1 MYSRSEQIETVGIPP
16 PVRTRLPPVTNVR
29 IPAGL
34 LTIAVTAAIWIS
46 SGFAALAYA
55 LLFAAAVAPGI
66 PIGIVLFG
74 RKHPAAWVGGPL
86 IGYGLTQ
93 LVIWLVIA
101 SGHPG
106 LAAFV
111 GAWILLCV
119 SVMLTARA
127 VAETPV
133 IDCRSWT
140 ASDLRS
146 LMLVAL
152 LVPVV
157 MGVTYRNLGRSDTDG
172 TRYYRAYF
180 TADFLWHS
188 ALASELGHF
197 SLPPRNP
204 YLAPRPMNYYWTYF
218 LLPSSAAQLGPASS
232 SSTLR
237 VQAYLKVNAILVGL
251 LMVSILF
258 IFVRSATARVWP
270 ASVAVVLTVIAA
282 SAEGTYAIVDL
293 LSRGRSLT
301 ELRGINVDAVTAWSF
316 NGLRIDNIPRSLWYT
331 PQHTTAIALGLV
343 ALTISLLAGAPARPL
358 AIVGAGV
365 SLALATMMNPLL
377 GAACSLIYGVCVL
390 ADACFR
396 PHWFSLITR
405 HWTAGALV
413 IGAILWGMLSK
424 VTGGAASALDVGFEG
439 FAKNSPIVTLALSL
453 GPVLGPALAGLYRGR
468 TDVERR
474 TLVIGVT
481 GVASGLFLL
490 YFVRISEASWVGFRA
505 GQILQ
510 VSIPLLLARAFERL
524 PGVSGIAL
532 AAGILIVG
540 IPTTV
545 VDTYNAQDI
554 ANRRQGPGF
563 RWTLWVTRAQ
573 QDAFDWIRANTR
585 PTELVQMEP
594 IVRGRE
600 HWTLIPSFAGRR
612 MAAGQP
618 ISLLPSPEYRARSEQ
633 VQELFATTS
642 VPAAL
647 SIARRLRIAY
657 VYVDRTDVAAY
668 PEGVQKFAE
677 NPDAFEQVFINSE
690 ARVYRVH

>member
-1 MYSRSEQIETVGIPP
+1 MVPAEDAHYDC
-16 PVRTRLPPVTNVR
+16 R

-34 LTIAVTAAIWIS
+34 LTLTLVAAIWIS
-46 SGFAALAYA
+46 GGLTALAYA
-55 LLFAAAVAPGI
+55 LVFVAAIAPGI

-74 RKHPAAWVGGPL
+74 RTHPAAWVGGAL

-93 LVIWLVIA
+93 LVIWFVIA
-101 SGHPG
+101 TGHAG
-106 LAAFV
+106 LPAFV
-111 GAWILLCV
+111 AAWILLC
-119 SVMLTARA
+119 LTVILAARTA
-127 VAETPV
+127 ADIPA
-133 IDCRSWT
+133 IRCRAWT
-140 ASDLRS
+140 RSDLRA
-146 LMLVAL
+146 LLFVAL
-152 LVPVV
+152 LAPVL
-157 MGVTYRNLGRSDTDG
+157 MGATYRNVGRSDSDG

-188 ALASELGHF
+188 ALASELGRF

-204 YLAPRPMNYYWTYF
+204 YLSPRPMNYYWTYF

-237 VQAYLKVNAILVGL
+237 VEACLKANAILVGL

-258 IFVRSATARVWP
+258 IFVRSATSTVWP
-270 ASVAVVLTVIAA
+270 AMAAVVLTVIAA
-282 SAEGTYAIVDL
+282 SAEGTYAIADL
-293 LSRGRSLT
+293 LSRGRSLAG
-301 ELRGINVDAVTAWSF
+301 LREINVDAVTAWTF
-316 NGLRIDNIPRSLWYT
+316 GGLRIDNIPRSLWYT

-343 ALTISLLAGAPARPL
+343 ALTISLISGAAAPTV

-377 GAACSLIYGVCVL
+377 GAACSLIYGVCVV
-390 ADACFR
+390 ADAMFR
-396 PHWFSLITR
+396 PRWFTLIAR
-405 HWTAGALV
+405 HSTAALFV
-413 IGAILWGMLSK
+413 IGAFLWGTLSK
-424 VTGGAASALDVGFEG
+424 VTDGATSALDIGFEG
-439 FAKNSPIVTLALSL
+439 YSKNRPLVTLGLSL
-453 GPVLGPALAGLYRGR
+453 GPVLVPAVAGLYRGR
-468 TDVERR
+468 TELERR
-474 TLVIGVT
+474 ALAIGAT
-481 GVASGLFLL
+481 GVGLGLFLL

-524 PGVSGIAL
+524 PAAPGIAL

-540 IPTTV
+540 LPTTL

-554 ANRRQGPGF
+554 SNRSPGPGF
-563 RWTLWVTRAQ
+563 RWTLWVTRSQ
-573 QDAFDWIRANTR
+573 QDAFEWIRDNTR

-618 ISLLPSPEYRARSEQ
+618 ISLLPSPEYKARSEQ
-633 VQELFATTS
+633 VQELFATAN

-647 SIARRLRIAY
+647 NIARRLRIAY
-657 VYVDRTDVAAY
+657 VYVDQTDVAAY
-668 PEGVQKFAE
+668 PQGVRKFAE
-677 NPDAFEQVFINSE
+677 NPAAFEQVFGNSE
-690 ARVYRVH
+690 ARVYRVR

>member
-1 MYSRSEQIETVGIPP
+1 
-16 PVRTRLPPVTNVR
+16 
-29 IPAGL
+29 
-34 LTIAVTAAIWIS
+34 
-46 SGFAALAYA
+46 
-55 LLFAAAVAPGI
+55 
-66 PIGIVLFG
+66 
-74 RKHPAAWVGGPL
+74 
-86 IGYGLTQ
+86 
-93 LVIWLVIA
+93 
-101 SGHPG
+101 
-106 LAAFV
+106 
-111 GAWILLCV
+111 
-119 SVMLTARA
+119 
-127 VAETPV
+127 
-133 IDCRSWT
+133 
-140 ASDLRS
+140 
-146 LMLVAL
+146 
-152 LVPVV
+152 
-157 MGVTYRNLGRSDTDG
+157 
-172 TRYYRAYF
+172 
-180 TADFLWHS
+180 
-188 ALASELGHF
+188 
-197 SLPPRNP
+197 
-204 YLAPRPMNYYWTYF
+204 
-218 LLPSSAAQLGPASS
+218 
-232 SSTLR
+232 
-237 VQAYLKVNAILVGL
+237 
-251 LMVSILF
+251 
-258 IFVRSATARVWP
+258 
-270 ASVAVVLTVIAA
+270 
-282 SAEGTYAIVDL
+282 
-293 LSRGRSLT
+293 
-301 ELRGINVDAVTAWSF
+301 
-316 NGLRIDNIPRSLWYT
+316 
-331 PQHTTAIALGLV
+331 
-343 ALTISLLAGAPARPL
+343 LTISLLAGAPARPL

-585 PTELVQMEP
+585 PAELVQMEP